1 MDAINAVASLLNR
14 SIDVG
19 TAYFKE
25 NAIAIGILL
34 AAVYYFRTR
43 YPNGRPSQG
52 YVLSSSSSSDRSGE
66 QGQKGLSSTT
76 NTNKNNHISHQEDM
90 RQVRQRQQEIADERA
105 KEAASKRKEKEV
117 EEKERKNH
125 VAKNKPATNGNRLG
139 DGRNPATSNTSS
151 YRPASRNSRS

>member
-1 MDAINAVASLLNR
+1 
-14 SIDVG
+14 
-19 TAYFKE
+19 
-25 NAIAIGILL
+25 
-34 AAVYYFRTR
+34 
-43 YPNGRPSQG
+43 
-52 YVLSSSSSSDRSGE
+52 
-66 QGQKGLSSTT
+66 
-76 NTNKNNHISHQEDM
+76 M

-151 YRPASRNSRS
+151 YRYDNLWMRTLIIESADDC